1 MPIFERMKKTVYF
14 LIFCLTHIIYAQ
26 AGATLGT
33 HKPYPYSPPDEGMLP
48 LNQLK
53 KRHLQSLGLQLS
65 DEQIFSTGDISLVQA
80 LVRVG
85 GCTGSFVSQEGLI
98 ITNHHCA
105 FGAVAAASSVSN
117 DYIADGFLARTRSE
131 EIPAKGLTV
140 RITLG
145 FEDVSEQVLTGLSD
159 DLDPVRKSEA
169 IRRNI
174 KRIEEGARGKQPE
187 VLHEVSE
194 MFVGRSYVL
203 FHYQTINDIRMV
215 YVPPRSVGEFGGESD
230 NWVWPRHTGDF
241 AFLRAYVGPDGSP
254 AAYSTENK
262 PFVPQNYLRV
272 NATGVREEDFVFIMG
287 YPGRTFRHYP
297 ASYLEYQR
305 DQLLPIT
312 SETYDWL
319 IEAIDRLGETDP
331 DARIRL
337 ASRQKSLANV
347 TKNYKGKMQGLN
359 RVDIIGEKRRQE
371 VELNKL
377 TIPGAPFA
385 HRAGVIRALDSLY
398 VLLSRDAPLKFWL
411 NNLQQ
416 NSPTFSMAMARAEA
430 RRSWVKDSDSG
441 SDSLRQI
448 LVSNLLKQ
456 NEKLVYGYE
465 PRMDTSFLRFMMRA
479 PAQWANQFKSDAM
492 ALFWR
497 QNSLGEQCDRVVDEW
512 FSKGLP
518 FDAGQMKDLLK
529 SNPEKG
535 IRSSGKLD
543 ALADLMLVEA
553 QLLSA
558 REKAINAQLSVL
570 LPQYLELKLA
580 LEGDEF
586 IPDANSTLRLTYGY
600 VRRYQPADGEVQTP
614 FTHLSG
620 MRAKSIAAVG
630 NADLEADYTMYG
642 PLQERMQSDRSTESI
657 PVAFLYNLDT
667 TGGNSGSPVMNAKG
681 ELVGVNFDR
690 AFTATINDFAWNEQ
704 YSRSIGVDIRFVLWM
719 VDEVAGAQHLI
730 REMGVAR

>member
-1 MPIFERMKKTVYF
+1 MKKTAYF
-14 LIFCLTHIIYAQ
+14 LIFCMAQ
-26 AGATLGT
+26 LLFIQAAANSSTPNLNRI
-33 HKPYPYSPPDEGMLP
+33 SPPDEGMLP

-85 GCTGSFVSQEGLI
+85 GCTGSFVSSEGLI

-117 DYIADGFLARTRSE
+117 DYITDGFLAETRAD

-140 RITLG
+140 RITIG
-145 FEDVSEQVLTGLSD
+145 FEDVSERVLAGLSD
-159 DLDPVRKSEA
+159 DLDPVRRTDA

-174 KRIEEGARGKQPE
+174 KRIEDESKGAQPE
-187 VLHEVSE
+187 LLHEVSE

-241 AFLRAYVGPDGSP
+241 AFLRAYVGPDGRP
-254 AAYSTENK
+254 AAYSPDNK
-262 PFVPQNYLRV
+262 PFIPQNHLRV
-272 NATGVREEDFVFIMG
+272 NPTGVAEEDFVFILG

-319 IEAIDRLGETDP
+319 IDAIDRLGAADP
-331 DARIRL
+331 EAKIRL

-347 TKNYKGKMQGLN
+347 TKNYKGKIQGLR

-371 VELNKL
+371 VELGQL
-377 TIPGAPFA
+377 TMPGAAFA
-385 HRAGVIRALDSLY
+385 HRSGVIKSLDSLY
-398 VLLSRDAPLKFWL
+398 SLLSQDAPLKLWL

-416 NSPTFSMAMARAEA
+416 NSATFSMAMARAEA
-430 RRSWVKDSDSG
+430 RRLWGKGSEPG
-441 SDSLRQI
+441 SDSIRNL
-448 LVSNLLKQ
+448 LVANVLKQ
-456 NEKLVYGYE
+456 NERFRAGYE
-465 PRMDTSFLRFMMRA
+465 PQLDTAFLRFMMRA
-479 PAQWANQFKSDAM
+479 PARWGAQHRTDAVESFWKRNRLFEQSD
-492 ALFWR
+492 
-497 QNSLGEQCDRVVDEW
+497 VVVGLW
-512 FSKGLP
+512 YGKGLP
-518 FDAGQMKDLLK
+518 FDAQKIAAQFK
-529 SNPEKG
+529 SNPEKALNAKG
-535 IRSSGKLD
+535 SLD

-553 QLLSA
+553 QRLSN

-580 LEGDEF
+580 LVGEDF
-586 IPDANSTLRLTYGY
+586 VPDANATLRLTYGH

-614 FTHLSG
+614 FTHLAG
-620 MRAKSIAAVG
+620 MQSKARSAVG
-630 NADLEADYTMYG
+630 DPDLEADYALFG
-642 PLQERMQSDRSTESI
+642 PLHERMQSDRSADSI

-719 VDEVAGAQHLI
+719 LDEVAGASHLI
-730 REMGVAR
+730 KEMGVSR